1 MVNPI
6 IPRTRSI
13 FSRAGS
19 KLQSGLR
26 IRAARN
32 PNPPKSSS
40 SGRAKIRRRQ
50 RATSLSS
57 HPTRAP
63 LLGAPRPVAPLNPH
77 GTLRIH
83 GTKAEKRSDFSLRN
97 RAPPPSSSA
106 PRAPANPHLPPASSG
121 RSRRDPAREVS
132 PCRSNPQ
139 RKRRQG
145 RG

>member
-6 IPRTRSI
+6 IPGSI

-19 KLQSGLR
+19 KLVVR

-83 GTKAEKRSDFSLRN
+83 GTKKAEKRSDFSLWN

-106 PRAPANPHLPPASSG
+106 PPAPAHPHLPPASSG
-121 RSRRDPAREVS
+121 RSRREVS